1 MRPDRIKYAGAAY
14 HIMNRGAGGKLI
26 YSSDADKHLF
36 LSILQRVR
44 TKYSIDI
51 FAYCLM
57 NNHYHLLV
65 RTPLANISPAMCLLN
80 GYYAKRFNFK
90 NRIKGP
96 LFGGR
101 FLSPIVVSDPYLL
114 QASKYIHLNPVA
126 AGMVAHPKEY
136 FWSSYRYFSSAYTKC
151 SWLSYDEILEY
162 FGSSRE
168 TACRNYQQFVNNSM
182 EDYL

>member
-1 MRPDRIKYAGAAY
+1 MRHERIKYAGAAY

-26 YSSDADKHLF
+26 YSSDADKLLF

-80 GYYAKRFNFK
+80 GYYAKKYNLK
-90 NRIKGP
+90 MGTTGP

-101 FLSPIVVSDPYLL
+101 FLSPIIVTDPYLL

-126 AGMVAHPKEY
+126 AGIVSRPEDYH
-136 FWSSYRYFSSAYTKC
+136 WSSYQHFTNPKSTC
-151 SWLSYDEILEY
+151 SWLLDSEILEF
-162 FGSSRE
+162 FGSTRE
-168 TACRNYQQFVNNSM
+168 RACLNYKRFVNNM
-182 EDYL
+182 EENA